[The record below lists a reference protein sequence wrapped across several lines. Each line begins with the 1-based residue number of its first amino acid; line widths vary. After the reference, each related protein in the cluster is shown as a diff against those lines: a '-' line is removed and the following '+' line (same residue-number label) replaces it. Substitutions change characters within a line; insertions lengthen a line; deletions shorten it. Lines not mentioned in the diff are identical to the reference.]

1 MLCRRRRCPR
11 GNDVVVR
18 VAQPADDL
26 GNLLSRILLGN
37 SDDDAMKVTPKKGGH
52 ILQLM
57 IKSIRKSIKEI
68 RA

>member
-1 MLCRRRRCPR
+1 M
-11 GNDVVVR
+11 VR

-37 SDDDAMKVTPKKGGH
+37 SGDDDAMKVTPKKGGH
-52 ILQLM
+52 ILQLV